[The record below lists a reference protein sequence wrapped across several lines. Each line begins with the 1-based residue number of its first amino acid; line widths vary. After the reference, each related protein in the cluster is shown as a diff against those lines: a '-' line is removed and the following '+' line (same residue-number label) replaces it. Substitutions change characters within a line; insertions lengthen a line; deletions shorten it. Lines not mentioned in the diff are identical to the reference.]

1 MGCLLRVSLTQV
13 SPQRMSPP
21 TPDFLS
27 DVDDDAD
34 ENHPEDS
41 VLRSATRLCVF
52 SHLMLTY
59 HPYPYFVDEDAQA

>member
-1 MGCLLRVSLTQV
+1 
-13 SPQRMSPP
+13 MSPP
-21 TPDFLS
+21 PPDFLS